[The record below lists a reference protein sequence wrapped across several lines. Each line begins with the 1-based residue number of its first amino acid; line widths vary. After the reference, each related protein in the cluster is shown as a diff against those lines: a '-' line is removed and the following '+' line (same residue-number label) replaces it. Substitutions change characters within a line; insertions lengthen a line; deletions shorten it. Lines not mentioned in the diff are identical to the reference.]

1 MKKKVLIPLLVA
13 AFVVVGVFTFK
24 NYSAYATEGV
34 TGAPSVNS
42 FVRGMMGGRGGRGM
56 MNGNT
61 EFGSTDFDGS
71 GGFGGRG
78 MMNGN
83 TGFGGRGMMGNL
95 DLTDAQF
102 EQVEDLREQMF
113 ELRETF
119 YEENEEVREALVT
132 AIDAAD
138 KEAILSNY
146 DKFIVLHD
154 AQYEKMTPLRD
165 QLHEIT
171 GVEIPEDRGDYFKTD
186 ADELITA
193 LRAETDETKIKDIAE
208 DLEDLFGY
216 GRRGQGFGAGRGGC
230 GGGARFNQDS
240 ASDDI

>member
-24 NYSAYATEGV
+24 NYSAYAAEGV
-34 TGAPSVNS
+34 TGAPSVTN

-61 EFGSTDFDGS
+61 EFGSTEL
-71 GGFGGRG
+71 GGRG
-78 MMNGN
+78 
-83 TGFGGRGMMGNL
+83 GFGGRGMMGNL
-95 DLTDAQF
+95 DLTDEQIA
-102 EQVEDLREQMF
+102 QVEDLREQMF
-113 ELRETF
+113 ELKETF
-119 YEENEEVREALVT
+119 YDESNDVREALVT

-171 GVEIPEDRGDYFKTD
+171 GVEIPEDRGDVFKTE
-186 ADELITA
+186 AEELITA
-193 LRAETDETKIKDIAE
+193 LRAETDETKIKDIAQ
-208 DLEDLFGY
+208 DLENLFGY

-230 GGGARFNQDS
+230 GGARFNQDA
-240 ASDDI
+240 ASDDV

>member
-24 NYSAYATEGV
+24 NYSAYAAEGV
-34 TGAPSVNS
+34 TGAPSVTN

-61 EFGSTDFDGS
+61 EFGSTE
-71 GGFGGRG
+71 FGGRG
-78 MMNGN
+78 
-83 TGFGGRGMMGNL
+83 GFGGRGMMGNL
-95 DLTDAQF
+95 DLTD
-102 EQVEDLREQMF
+102 EQIAEVEDLREQMF

-119 YEENEEVREALVT
+119 YDENNDVRDALVT
-132 AIDAAD
+132 AIDAGD

-171 GVEIPEDRGDYFKTD
+171 GVEVPEDRGDYFKTE
-186 ADELITA
+186 AEELITA
-193 LRAETDETKIKDIAE
+193 LRAETDETKIKDIAQ
-208 DLEDLFGY
+208 DLENLLGN

-230 GGGARFNQDS
+230 GGARFNQDA
-240 ASDDI
+240 ASDDV

>member
-24 NYSAYATEGV
+24 NYSAYAAEGV
-34 TGAPSVNS
+34 TGAPSVTN

-61 EFGSTDFDGS
+61 EFGST
-71 GGFGGRG
+71 GFGGRG

-83 TGFGGRGMMGNL
+83 SEFGGFGGRGMMGNL

-113 ELRETF
+113 DLRETF

-132 AIDAAD
+132 AIDAGD

-165 QLHEIT
+165 QLHEII
-171 GVEIPEDRGDYFKTD
+171 GVEIPEDSGDYFKTD

-193 LRAETDETKIKDIAE
+193 LRAETDETKIKDISE

-230 GGGARFNQDS
+230 GGARFNQDA
-240 ASDDI
+240 ASDDV

>member
-24 NYSAYATEGV
+24 NYSAYAAEGV
-34 TGAPSVNS
+34 TGAPSVTS

-61 EFGSTDFDGS
+61 EFGSTDF
-71 GGFGGRG
+71 GGRG
-78 MMNGN
+78 
-83 TGFGGRGMMGNL
+83 GFGGRGMMGNL
-95 DLTDAQF
+95 DLTEDQID
-102 EQVEDLREQMF
+102 QVEDLREQMF
-113 ELRETF
+113 DLRETF
-119 YEENEEVREALVT
+119 YEENEDVRDALVT

-138 KEAILSNY
+138 KNAILANY

-154 AQYEKMTPLRD
+154 AQYEKMSVLRD

-171 GVEIPEDRGDYFKTD
+171 GVEVPEDRGDYFKTE

-193 LRAETDETKIKDIAE
+193 LRAETDETKIKDIAQ
-208 DLEDLFGY
+208 DLENLFGY
-216 GRRGQGFGAGRGGC
+216 GRRGQGFGGRGGC
-230 GGGARFNQDS
+230 HGGARFNQNT

>member
-24 NYSAYATEGV
+24 NYSAYAAEGV
-34 TGAPSVNS
+34 TGAPSVTG

-61 EFGSTDFDGS
+61 EFGSTDF
-71 GGFGGRG
+71 GGRG
-78 MMNGN
+78 
-83 TGFGGRGMMGNL
+83 GFGGRGMMGNL
-95 DLTDAQF
+95 DLTDAQLD
-102 EQVEDLREQMF
+102 QVQDLREQMF
-113 ELRETF
+113 DLRETF

-171 GVEIPEDRGDYFKTD
+171 GVEIPEDRRDDFKTE

-193 LRAETDETKIKDIAE
+193 LRAETDETKIKDIAQ
-208 DLEDLFGY
+208 DLENLFGY

-230 GGGARFNQDS
+230 RGGAGFNNDS
-240 ASDDI
+240 ASDDL

>member
-24 NYSAYATEGV
+24 NYSAYAAEGV
-34 TGAPSVNS
+34 TGAPGVTS

-61 EFGSTDFDGS
+61 EFGNTE
-71 GGFGGRG
+71 FGGRG
-78 MMNGN
+78 
-83 TGFGGRGMMGNL
+83 GFGGRGMMGNL
-95 DLTDAQF
+95 DLTD
-102 EQVEDLREQMF
+102 EQVAQVQDLREQMF

-119 YEENEEVREALVT
+119 YEESKDVRDALVA

-171 GVEIPEDRGDYFKTD
+171 GVEVPEDRGDYFKTE

-193 LRAETDETKIKDIAE
+193 LRAETDQTKIKDIAE

-216 GRRGQGFGAGRGGC
+216 GRRGQGFGPGRGGC
-230 GGGARFNQDS
+230 GGARFNQDA
-240 ASDDI
+240 ASDDV